1 MKTLIYY
8 FYFIQYWLQIQ
19 YLILFKSNLHKY
31 NLYALLAHHKVRQRY
46 DKKPYYYHVNMVA
59 NTTLLFNVLSS
70 KELELSYIGALFH
83 DLIEDCR
90 LTYNDIKTKFG
101 IEIAD
106 IVYACTELRGKNR
119 RERHGELYVKGLQDS
134 KLGTYVKLCDIYANM
149 SNGKQTGH
157 SMFNAYVK
165 EYPKNKKNFYTEEF
179 KEIFDA
185 FENNLLK

>member
-19 YLILFKSNLHKY
+19 FLIIFKSKLHKY
-31 NLYALLAHHKVRQRY
+31 NLYALLTHHGVRQLY

-59 NTTLLFNVLSS
+59 NTTLLFNVLKD
-70 KELELSYIGALFH
+70 KELEIAYIVALFH

-90 LTYNDIKTKFG
+90 LTYNDIKNEFG
-101 IEIAD
+101 IEIANG
-106 IVYACTELRGKNR
+106 VYACTELRGKNR
-119 RERHGELYVKGLQDS
+119 KERHGDEYVKGLQNNRIG
-134 KLGTYVKLCDIYANM
+134 LYVKLCDIYSNM
-149 SNGKQTGH
+149 SNAKQTGH